1 MFLLS
6 LLLIVLKFAQPMITG
21 VFFGGGSEEMI
32 RYRVGSDIFPPVLK
46 SVFCWSAGQGKMA
59 GYWFSGSVVSPRSC
73 VALNEG
79 MSCFLKYLFCGQTR
93 YKITVINE
101 FANDFGRG
109 SEN

>member
-1 MFLLS
+1 
-6 LLLIVLKFAQPMITG
+6 
-21 VFFGGGSEEMI
+21 
-32 RYRVGSDIFPPVLK
+32 
-46 SVFCWSAGQGKMA
+46 MA